1 MDDRGRLSPAR
12 GILAG
17 RIAGAVEST
26 VAVTPTER
34 VKTALHVLNDA
45 HSGLII

>member
-1 MDDRGRLSPAR
+1 MSFDSIRNKLMDDNGRLSPAR

-17 RIAGAVEST
+17 MIAGAVESA

-34 VKTALHVLNDA
+34 VKTAL
-45 HSGLII
+45 